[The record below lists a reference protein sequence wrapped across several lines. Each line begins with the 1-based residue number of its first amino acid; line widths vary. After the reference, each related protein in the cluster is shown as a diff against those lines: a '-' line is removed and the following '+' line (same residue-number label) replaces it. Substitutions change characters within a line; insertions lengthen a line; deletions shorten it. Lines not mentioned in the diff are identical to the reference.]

1 MGFLDRVANFFG
13 KQFVNKYNAN
23 ALTQIGYVSTAY
35 NFNKIWTIQT
45 ALLKNPDVYSVIS
58 QQSNKVSSVPYYIR
72 DIRDNEELKRYDLAR
87 KNYNLKDQLK
97 TKAKAFNGDYFPMPL
112 ERPNPLQNWNDFFY
126 LTEMYYRATGNFFWY
141 VLRNSLNQPIG
152 MWVLPA
158 HYMKIYVKPDNESLE
173 LESPIAGYEM
183 FQTPNVGI
191 PFEENE
197 VKHGKM
203 PNPDWGINSE
213 HLYGLSPLSSAYYN
227 IENQIQ
233 ANKHLSKM
241 FQSSGA
247 FGFISAE
254 GEVLDQEQAEQFTQR
269 IKEMDA
275 NKERMA
281 KIAGIST
288 KINFT
293 RVSLAND
300 ELMPWD
306 ALKWDRKTICNV
318 LGWSDELL
326 NNDGKSGLGGS
337 EAKEARKSVI
347 TNTIQPDLIA
357 IEEAFNSILKE
368 FKGYQN
374 RVLKFDVTQ
383 LPEMQEDIELLN
395 KWAKEAP
402 ITMNEWREM
411 INFERIDEDGMDSVF
426 VSRNLQP
433 IEMAYLNS
441 NTLTDLNLEQNEEN

>member
-1 MGFLDRVANFFG
+1 MGFLDRVRNYFG
-13 KQFVNKYNAN
+13 KEVVNKYNAN
-23 ALTQIGYVSTAY
+23 ALTQIGFVSTAY
-35 NFNKIWTIQT
+35 NFNKLWTIQT

-58 QQSNKVSSVPYYIR
+58 QQANKVASVPYYVR
-72 DIRDNEELKRYDLAR
+72 DVRDEEQLKRYDFAR
-87 KNYNLKDQLK
+87 KNIDFQSQLK
-97 TKAKAFNGDYFPMPL
+97 TKAKAFKSDYFPLPL
-112 ERPNPLQNWNDFFY
+112 ETPNPLQNWNDFFY

-152 MWVLPA
+152 IWVLPA
-158 HYMKIYVKPDNESLE
+158 HYMKIYVKPNNESLE

-183 FQTPNVGI
+183 FQSPNVSI
-191 PFEENE
+191 PFTADE
-197 VKHGKM
+197 VIHGKM
-203 PNPDWGINSE
+203 PNPEWGINSE

-247 FGFISAE
+247 FGFISVD
-254 GEVLDQEQAEQFTQR
+254 GEHLSPQQAEQFADR

-275 NKERMA
+275 SKERMA

-288 KINFT
+288 KITFT
-293 RVSLAND
+293 RIALAND

-337 EAKEARKSVI
+337 EAKEARKQVI
-347 TNTIQPDLIA
+347 GNTIQPDLIA
-357 IEEAFNSILKE
+357 IEEAFNKKFLSLFPK
-368 FKGYQN
+368 YQN
-374 RVLKFDVTQ
+374 KVLKFDVSQ
-383 LPEMQEDIELLN
+383 LPEMQEDIERLN

-411 INFERIDEDGMDSVF
+411 INFERLEEDGMDSVF

-441 NTLTDLNLEQNEEN
+441 NMLNDLKLEGESE